1 MYDKTPY
8 MPRSRLKYIGLT
20 PEEPFTRLLI
30 VGEIALVTVAFLKCS
45 LGFGLLGYYSMWKS
59 ENVIV
64 QCILAI
70 YITVACLLFG
80 LLRLYMAS
88 MAKEFPEDRKRRKS
102 FKQQS
107 L

>member
-1 MYDKTPY
+1 
-8 MPRSRLKYIGLT
+8 MPRSRLKYTGLT
-20 PEEPFTRLLI
+20 PEEPFMRLLI
-30 VGEIALVTVAFLKCS
+30 VEEIALVTVAFVKCS
-45 LGFGLLGYYSMWKS
+45 LSFGLLGYYSLEKS
-59 ENVIV
+59 ENRIV

-70 YITVACLLFG
+70 YITVACLQAFG

-88 MAKEFPEDRKRRKS
+88 MVKEFPDGRKRRKS